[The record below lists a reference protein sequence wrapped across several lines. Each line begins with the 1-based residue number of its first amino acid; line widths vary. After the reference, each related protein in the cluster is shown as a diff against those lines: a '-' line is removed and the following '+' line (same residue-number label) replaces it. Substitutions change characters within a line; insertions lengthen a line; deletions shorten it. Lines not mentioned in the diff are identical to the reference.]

1 MSEMKKFFYVV
12 LAGISLLAAAGC
24 QPEKSGDFA
33 IYLTTGEI
41 PSQQLAIT
49 GLYAL
54 PLQPQ
59 PLLTD
64 QDILA
69 YHPDSHH
76 MDLTPEGYQKIQ
88 NLFSLQVK
96 VSGTPFVVVV
106 GSQRIYSGAFWSPLS
121 SLSFDGVVIMQPL
134 ERPGHTIGF
143 SLGYPSRTTFTG
155 VDPRGDPRILEALR
169 AAGKLN

>member
-1 MSEMKKFFYVV
+1 MRKFIYPV
-12 LAGISLLAAAGC
+12 LAGILFLAAAGC

-41 PSQQLAIT
+41 SSQQLEIT

-76 MDLTPEGYQKIQ
+76 MDLTPDGYQKVQ
-88 NLFSLQVK
+88 NLFSGLVD
-96 VSGTPFVVVV
+96 VSGVPFVVLV

-121 SLSFDGVVIMQPL
+121 SLSFDGVVVMQPL
-134 ERPGHTIGF
+134 ERPSHTIGF
-143 SLGYPSRTTFTG
+143 SLGYPSRTAFTG
-155 VDPRGDPRILEALR
+155 VDPRADPRILEALK
-169 AAGKLN
+169 ASGKMK

>member
-1 MSEMKKFFYVV
+1 MRKFVYPV
-12 LAGISLLAAAGC
+12 LTGILFLAVAGC

-54 PLQPQ
+54 PLQAQ

-69 YHPDSHH
+69 YHQGFHQ
-76 MDLTPEGYQKIQ
+76 MDLTPAGYQKVQ
-88 NLFSLQVK
+88 NLFSGQVD
-96 VSGTPFVVVV
+96 VSGVPFVVVV

-134 ERPGHTIGF
+134 ERPDHTIGF
-143 SLGYPSRTTFTG
+143 SLGYPSRTAFTG
-155 VDPRGDPRILEALR
+155 VDPRGDPRILDALR
-169 AAGKLN
+169 AAGKLK

>member
-1 MSEMKKFFYVV
+1 MRKFVYTV
-12 LAGISLLAAAGC
+12 LTGILFLAATGC
-24 QPEKSGDFA
+24 QPKKSGDFA

-69 YHPDSHH
+69 YHPDSHY
-76 MDLTPEGYQKIQ
+76 MDLTPEGYQKLQ
-88 NLFSLQVK
+88 NLFSSQVD
-96 VSGTPFVVVV
+96 VSGVPFVVLV

-143 SLGYPSRTTFTG
+143 ALGYPSRTAFTG
-155 VDPRGDPRILEALR
+155 VDPRADPRILEALR
-169 AAGKLN
+169 SAGKLK